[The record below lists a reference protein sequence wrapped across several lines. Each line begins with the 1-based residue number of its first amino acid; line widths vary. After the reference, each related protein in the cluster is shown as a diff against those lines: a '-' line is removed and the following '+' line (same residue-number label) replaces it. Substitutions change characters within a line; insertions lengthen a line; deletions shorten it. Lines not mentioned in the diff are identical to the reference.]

1 MEITGIDKEINKQQK
16 GEDGLRTM
24 ITNIICSKFHP
35 TSQLNI
41 TCKFHK
47 IYNKTIC
54 RIEVQPYHNKPIY
67 YEPGKYYIR
76 QDGRKQLVQT

>member
-1 MEITGIDKEINKQQK
+1 
-16 GEDGLRTM
+16 M